1 MDFLSKRRGS
11 YMSFELFSHYQVE
24 IIAALAVIVLL
35 ILYMLLKKRPKKK
48 ETLLEIQPAVID
60 EYETEGTKPQKK
72 QHDIYDLPAQETQE
86 KKPESQDKEPQTEE
100 NLPSEEKP
108 KEQPAPVQTQPTE
121 FIPKFNKQPV
131 PPHGKIK
138 KEDFA
143 KFSGRRILL
152 AEDNIINQ
160 KVILGLLSGSGIDVV
175 IANDGQEALNILEED
190 DNFML
195 ILMDAHMPN
204 VDGFEATKII
214 RKNPRYDHIVVV
226 ALSGDTASDDIK
238 KMKDAG
244 MSETLEKPLKIDAF
258 YDILYA
264 YNTAKQKQ
272 TQQTSQ
278 ESSIKLLNTQEG
290 LNICTNDKELYKDVL
305 KEFLSDYSNSFDI
318 LNKFIQE
325 KKYDEADK
333 LLLDITGVAANLGAQ
348 RLHNIALTAKEI
360 LKTEAKDLSS
370 TLQAYKEALEETLNA
385 IKHYIQE
392 K

>member
-1 MDFLSKRRGS
+1 
-11 YMSFELFSHYQVE
+11 MSFELFSHYQLE
-24 IIAALAVIVLL
+24 IISALSVVALL
-35 ILYMLLKKRPKKK
+35 ILYMLLKKRPKTK
-48 ETLLEIQPAVID
+48 ETLLEIEPAVPD
-60 EYETEGTKPQKK
+60 EYEHGVKKPEKE
-72 QHDIYDLPAQETQE
+72 QHDIYDVDTH
-86 KKPESQDKEPQTEE
+86 KTHKEEVE
-100 NLPSEEKP
+100 VEEEKLPEHEAIQTQQNSPQGVVP
-108 KEQPAPVQTQPTE
+108 KKQEQTQPLE
-121 FIPKFNKQPV
+121 FVPKFIKQPV

-138 KEDFA
+138 KEDFSR
-143 KFSGRRILL
+143 FSGRRLLL

-160 KVILGLLSGSGIDVV
+160 KVILGLLGGSGIDVV
-175 IANDGQEALNILEED
+175 IANDGQEALNILEQD

-238 KMKDAG
+238 KMKEAG

-264 YNTAKQKQ
+264 YDTAKKPQ
-272 TQQTSQ
+272 TQSNSQ
-278 ESSIKLLNTQEG
+278 QNSIKVLNTQEG
-290 LNICTNDKELYKDVL
+290 LDICANDQELYKDVL
-305 KEFLSDYSNSFDI
+305 KEFFNDYANSSKM
-318 LNKFIQE
+318 LEEFIKE
-325 KKYDEADK
+325 KKYDDADK

-370 TLQAYKEALEETLNA
+370 TLQSYQEALQQTLNA
-385 IKHYIQE
+385 IKLYIQE

>member
-1 MDFLSKRRGS
+1 
-11 YMSFELFSHYQVE
+11 MSFELFSHYQLE
-24 IIAALAVIVLL
+24 IISALSVVALL
-35 ILYMLLKKRPKKK
+35 ILYMLLKKRPKTK
-48 ETLLEIQPAVID
+48 ETLLEIEPAVPD
-60 EYETEGTKPQKK
+60 EYEHGVKKPEKE
-72 QHDIYDLPAQETQE
+72 QHDIYDVDTHKTHKEGVEVEEEKLPEHEAIQTQQNS
-86 KKPESQDKEPQTEE
+86 PQGVVPKEP
-100 NLPSEEKP
+100 EKQ
-108 KEQPAPVQTQPTE
+108 EQTQPLE
-121 FIPKFNKQPV
+121 FVPKFTKQPV

-138 KEDFA
+138 KEDFSR
-143 KFSGRRILL
+143 FSGRRLLL

-160 KVILGLLSGSGIDVV
+160 KVILGLLGGSGIDVV
-175 IANDGQEALNILEED
+175 IANDGQEALNILEQD

-238 KMKDAG
+238 KMKEAG

-264 YNTAKQKQ
+264 YDTAKKPQ
-272 TQQTSQ
+272 TQSNSQ
-278 ESSIKLLNTQEG
+278 QNSIKVLNTQEG
-290 LNICTNDKELYKDVL
+290 LDICANDQELYKDVL
-305 KEFLSDYSNSFDI
+305 KEFFNDYANSSKM
-318 LNKFIQE
+318 LEEFIKE

-370 TLQAYKEALEETLNA
+370 TLQSYQEALQQTLNA
-385 IKHYIQE
+385 IKLYIQE